1 MKKYLIKYKS
11 RSFEEIV
18 ADWASFDEGVIT
30 FHTFTEGPYWVRY
43 EQIDAVRE
51 VTGFPDE
58 LIETIKRKLA
68 KPKDVIIDDKQ
79 DEMELSGKGAN

>member
-1 MKKYLIKYKS
+1 MIRKEIMRRYLIKYKS

-30 FHTFTEGPYWVRY
+30 FHTFTDGPYYWVSY
-43 EQIDAVRE
+43 
-51 VTGFPDE
+51 E

-68 KPKDVIIDDKQ
+68 KPKDVIIDDEQ
-79 DEMELSGKGAN
+79 GEMELSGKGAN

>member
-1 MKKYLIKYKS
+1 M
-11 RSFEEIV
+11 
-18 ADWASFDEGVIT
+18 IT
-30 FHTFTEGPYWVRY
+30 LHTFTEGPYYYWVSC
-43 EQIDAVRE
+43 ELIDAVRE
-51 VTGFPDE
+51 VTGFSDE